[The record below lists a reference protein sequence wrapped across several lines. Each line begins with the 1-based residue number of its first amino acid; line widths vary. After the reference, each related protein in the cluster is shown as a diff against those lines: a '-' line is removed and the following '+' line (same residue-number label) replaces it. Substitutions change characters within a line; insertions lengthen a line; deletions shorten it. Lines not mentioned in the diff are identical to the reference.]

1 MDNLITVNKNSSKK
15 IYPAELEIKKNV
27 NDNVATF
34 LRLDTAVKKGQSSTI
49 LYDKR
54 EGFNFSIVRL
64 AYKCSNIP
72 SKMF

>member
-1 MDNLITVNKNSSKK
+1 M
-15 IYPAELEIKKNV
+15 